1 MKTRAA
7 CLALAPLIWAASG
20 FAADN
25 AHPVQEDLSEVKRD
39 LERERR
45 LLQELER
52 ESGSALR
59 VVSRIEED
67 LARAEREEKE
77 ARAELARLEQ
87 DLEEHRA
94 QRDRA
99 EAERRKTQERLRQR
113 LRSLYRLG
121 ELGWLRLLFS
131 AESLSD
137 TMWRYRLAWQMARN
151 DRRLA
156 QDLAR
161 RSAELIH
168 ADERIAARQNEV
180 RGAAAAVARQ
190 REAALRARREKVEL
204 LRLVRNREALHR
216 QALRD
221 LTAAQQRLQE
231 VMQGLSG
238 QPGAGRGFATWKGRL
253 PPPLEGARVKVP
265 FGRIVEERFK
275 TVTLHPGVDI
285 TAPRGTPVRAI
296 YPGRVAFAD
305 RFAGYGLLCIL
316 DHGGSYFSLYA
327 HLDELKVRAGD
338 TLKQGQVL
346 GAVGETGSLEGP
358 MLYFEIRQ
366 GERAVNPEEWVRF
379 SR

>member
-7 CLALAPLIWAASG
+7 CLVLTPLLWAASG
-20 FAADN
+20 FAADD

-45 LLQELER
+45 LLLELER

-87 DLEEHRA
+87 DLQEHRA

-99 EAERRKTQERLRQR
+99 ETERREAQERLRRR

-137 TMWRYRLAWQMARN
+137 TMWRYRLAWQMAHH

-168 ADERIAARQNEV
+168 ADERIATRQEEV
-180 RGAAAAVARQ
+180 RSAAASVARQ

-253 PPPLEGARVKVP
+253 PPPVEGARVKVP

-285 TAPRGTPVRAI
+285 AAPRGTPVRAV

-327 HLDELKVRAGD
+327 HLDELKARAGD
-338 TLKQGQVL
+338 TLKQGQLL
-346 GAVGETGSLEGP
+346 GTVGETGSLEGP

>member
-1 MKTRAA
+1 MRTLAA
-7 CLALAPLIWAASG
+7 YLALAPLLLPG
-20 FAADN
+20 RPLAADN

-45 LLQELER
+45 LLEELER

-67 LARAEREEKE
+67 LARAERDGKE

-87 DLEEHRA
+87 ALQEHRA

-99 EAERRKTQERLRQR
+99 ETGRREAQERLRRR

-131 AESLSD
+131 AESISD
-137 TMWRYRLAWQMARN
+137 TLWRYRLAWQMARS

-161 RSAELIH
+161 RSQELIQ
-168 ADERIAARQNEV
+168 ADERIAARQDEV
-180 RGAAAAVARQ
+180 HRAAASVAQQ

-221 LTAAQQRLQE
+221 LTAAQKRLQE
-231 VMQGLSG
+231 VMLGLSG
-238 QPGAGRGFATWKGRL
+238 QPGTGRGFATWKGRL
-253 PPPLEGARVKVP
+253 PPPVESARVKVP
-265 FGRIVEERFK
+265 FGQIVEERFK

-285 TAPRGTPVRAI
+285 PAPRGTPVRAV

-316 DHGGSYFSLYA
+316 DHGGTYFSLYA
-327 HLDELKVRAGD
+327 HLDELKVHTGD
-338 TLKQGQVL
+338 TLKQGQFL
-346 GAVGETGSLEGP
+346 GTVGETGSLEGP

>member
-275 TVTLHPGVDI
+275 TITLHPGVDI